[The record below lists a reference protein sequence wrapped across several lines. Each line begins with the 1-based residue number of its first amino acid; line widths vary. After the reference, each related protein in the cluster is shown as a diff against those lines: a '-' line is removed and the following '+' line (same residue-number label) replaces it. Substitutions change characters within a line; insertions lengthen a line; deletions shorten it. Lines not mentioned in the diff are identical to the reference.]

1 MDWLRRIKKA
11 VPVILVLSG
20 SFMIAYGWG
29 SYHFNVHDR
38 WYIAKLWLFG
48 VGMAVIFFVGK
59 KISQKTTR
67 RYQAN
72 WFWRDIAD
80 QKMEQMF
87 FISALAFGIFLFR
100 RELPSLIYMACW
112 GALFFGFSRSLIQRH
127 PQARPWLAAHG
138 QWFWLGA
145 FIFLLEAIWQYTAYR
160 LYILDV
166 NIRFFNIVLFRAIAM
181 TVFWLGLAA
190 GLHLI
195 SSLFKNILRHLGL
208 GAWFVIFIFYS
219 LVWTVNIAI
228 LYYSGLYI
236 SPIALQHAEGAGSV
250 AINRLSFFLIATF
263 IVAAII
269 IFSILR
275 RWVKER
281 SKATDLWHRR
291 YGYVAFT
298 AALLVIFFLTSF
310 LNTPE
315 RVIARSFYDHYFV
328 KKSPVTLDPAVQK
341 KLEKFGLFYN
351 QEQFY
356 VNERE
361 WVFTPTS
368 TLLLPARFI
377 KQKPNILIVFLE
389 SFSARLTGVYNPA
402 MKDVTPHFNAFAA
415 DPQVTVFKKYFNAS
429 TPTITGTLAQLCSF
443 LPPTG
448 HNEIQNERKL
458 QHHFLLCLPEILKQ
472 RAGFQSATYV
482 TAVDKTYANKDGIFA
497 SMGVDEVLGTKE
509 LAKKISGEPL
519 SWGYSDHQLFPAMF
533 NIMQTA
539 KQPFLMML
547 ATVDTHPPY
556 NLPKDAVN
564 FKDGSQPVL
573 NMVYTTDDAFGKFWN
588 DFKQSPFAK
597 NTMVVALADHAI
609 FPTALTKDIFP
620 DEAGK
625 LTYYDENFLAMYI
638 PDSVLPKI
646 IDRYASGLDI
656 TPTILQL
663 FDLNFPNSFEGYSI
677 FSDRER
683 FPNLLG
689 MHELGLYINQVDQ
702 KGKRQVDYNLPTEI
716 ACDASGV
723 VSATPD
729 LTLCDYLNFYSW
741 KRQMFEQ
748 GRFWKKT

>member
-1 MDWLRRIKKA
+1 LIMDWLRRIKKA

-281 SKATDLWHRR
+281 SKATVDIGDYDSTTHGRR
-291 YGYVAFT
+291 DKTTQFGQ
-298 AALLVIFFLTSF
+298 
-310 LNTPE
+310 LNVKLE
-315 RVIARSFYDHYFV
+315 IARNKAAKGEVLTEEEFGGLSASVEETPGGVREARWELGKFV
-328 KKSPVTLDPAVQK
+328 GQMILDAGKDKDGKPGKGVEDNWK
-341 KLEKFGLFYN
+341 KLSDTKTSDSERRRIRKEN
-351 QEQFY
+351 Q
-356 VNERE
+356 R
-361 WVFTPTS
+361 
-368 TLLLPARFI
+368 
-377 KQKPNILIVFLE
+377 
-389 SFSARLTGVYNPA
+389 
-402 MKDVTPHFNAFAA
+402 
-415 DPQVTVFKKYFNAS
+415 
-429 TPTITGTLAQLCSF
+429 
-443 LPPTG
+443 
-448 HNEIQNERKL
+448 
-458 QHHFLLCLPEILKQ
+458 
-472 RAGFQSATYV
+472 
-482 TAVDKTYANKDGIFA
+482 
-497 SMGVDEVLGTKE
+497 
-509 LAKKISGEPL
+509 
-519 SWGYSDHQLFPAMF
+519 
-533 NIMQTA
+533 
-539 KQPFLMML
+539 
-547 ATVDTHPPY
+547 
-556 NLPKDAVN
+556 
-564 FKDGSQPVL
+564 
-573 NMVYTTDDAFGKFWN
+573 
-588 DFKQSPFAK
+588 
-597 NTMVVALADHAI
+597 
-609 FPTALTKDIFP
+609 DI
-620 DEAGK
+620 
-625 LTYYDENFLAMYI
+625 
-638 PDSVLPKI
+638 
-646 IDRYASGLDI
+646 
-656 TPTILQL
+656 
-663 FDLNFPNSFEGYSI
+663 
-677 FSDRER
+677 
-683 FPNLLG
+683 
-689 MHELGLYINQVDQ
+689 
-702 KGKRQVDYNLPTEI
+702 
-716 ACDASGV
+716 
-723 VSATPD
+723 
-729 LTLCDYLNFYSW
+729 
-741 KRQMFEQ
+741 
-748 GRFWKKT
+748 